1 MWRVR
6 LAEHK
11 MLGMGGDT
19 SHSVHVADSLLLDVY
34 TKLSAWPEIVS
45 RALSFVVCISK
56 YKEGHFRAVAL

>member
-1 MWRVR
+1 
-6 LAEHK
+6 

-34 TKLSAWPEIVS
+34 TKLSAWPEIVL